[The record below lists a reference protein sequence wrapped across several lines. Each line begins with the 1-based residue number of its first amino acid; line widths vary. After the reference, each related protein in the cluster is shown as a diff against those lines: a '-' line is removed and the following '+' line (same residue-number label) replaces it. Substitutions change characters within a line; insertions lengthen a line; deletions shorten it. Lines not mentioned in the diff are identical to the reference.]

1 MMYQIFLIEFAFVF
15 DQSHKFQTKKEM
27 AIQHNKKEL
36 DKKYFGKSTAIC
48 FCNRVKTL
56 KLD

>member
-1 MMYQIFLIEFAFVF
+1 MMYQISLIDIAFVF
-15 DQSHKFQTKKEM
+15 DQSHKFQRKKEM
-27 AIQHNKKEL
+27 AIQHNKKEY
-36 DKKYFGKSTAIC
+36 KKYFGKSTAIC

>member
-1 MMYQIFLIEFAFVF
+1 MMYQIFLIEFAFVL

-36 DKKYFGKSTAIC
+36 E
-48 FCNRVKTL
+48 
-56 KLD
+56 